1 MLPQRYGLQRLAAC
15 GGKTVWIFKRARLE
29 ECRAAFG
36 SSRIR
41 AALFALEKFYRLEDA
56 APPKRIILNDIKF
69 LKISKIAIA
78 GSTGFK
84 VEHL

>member
-1 MLPQRYGLQRLAAC
+1 MRLIKRFS
-15 GGKTVWIFKRARLE
+15 KTA
-29 ECRAAFG
+29 
-36 SSRIR
+36 S
-41 AALFALEKFYRLEDA
+41 ALELFNLCWRGMWSCFMTPINAGVFHILAYGSMGI
-56 APPKRIILNDIKF
+56 APYILNDIRF

>member
-1 MLPQRYGLQRLAAC
+1 MEKPYQGRATGGAAAGAGKHARGGRFAHPNQFPEKRPSYANADMLIL
-15 GGKTVWIFKRARLE
+15 ID
-29 ECRAAFG
+29 
-36 SSRIR
+36 IR
-41 AALFALEKFYRLEDA
+41 
-56 APPKRIILNDIKF
+56 F